1 MHLAVPSLGAS
12 IAVLSEGGHDDAVG
26 PAESF
31 LVSETV
37 PAMRRWELWREDD
50 NANRYLVS
58 VHDDEESANARLA
71 AFESGVVHKQRY
83 WVTAV

>member
-1 MHLAVPSLGAS
+1 MAMAATSSRARRDDGEPAGSPLVPGLPPAV
-12 IAVLSEGGHDDAVG
+12 
-26 PAESF
+26 
-31 LVSETV
+31 T
-37 PAMRRWELWREDD
+37 RRWELWREDD

-83 WVTAV
+83 WVTAT